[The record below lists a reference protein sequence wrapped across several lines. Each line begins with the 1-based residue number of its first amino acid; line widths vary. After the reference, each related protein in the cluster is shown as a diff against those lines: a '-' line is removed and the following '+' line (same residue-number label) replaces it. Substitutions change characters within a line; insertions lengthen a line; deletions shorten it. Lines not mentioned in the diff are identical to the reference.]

1 MRQQRSL
8 QNGLDMTNTSNAD
21 AETPKVL
28 IADDDQGIVRL
39 LANRCAKMGFEVQ
52 TATDGWQALTGSTRP
67 DVLIV
72 DINMPD
78 LNGLSLAAHL
88 LDRDRTLKIIVIT
101 SSSYAETAAR
111 CESLGAYYVRKGAGF
126 WNGVRSALLK
136 LFPHIAKDSGNENA
150 GMQIADWIRNS
161 WRRRF

>member
-1 MRQQRSL
+1 
-8 QNGLDMTNTSNAD
+8 MTNTSNAD

-52 TATDGWQALTGSTRP
+52 TATDGWQALTGPTRP

-78 LNGLSLAAHL
+78 LNGLSLASHL
-88 LDRDRTLKIIVIT
+88 LNGDKALKVIVIT
-101 SSSYAETAAR
+101 SSSYAETAAQ
-111 CESLGAYYVRKGAGF
+111 CESLGAYLVRKGADL
-126 WNGVRSALLK
+126 WSGVKSALLE
-136 LFPHIAKDSGNENA
+136 LFPHMAKESENEKA
-150 GMQIADWIRNS
+150 GIQIVNWIRNFLN
-161 WRRRF
+161 RRF